1 MENLSG
7 LIAATFT
14 PMKEDGRLDLAKIPN
29 VVEKLISEGINGL
42 YVCGGTG
49 EGASLTSDE
58 RKATANAFIQAAS
71 GRVPVIVQVGHNSL
85 FEAQQLATHAA
96 RIGASAISPITPTFF
111 KPSSVDALVDSL
123 AIITKGAPD
132 LPFIYY
138 HFPAKAGLTIDVVA
152 MLKQCPESLPS
163 LFGVKFTDSKLFDLQ
178 SCLEVSNGRYKLF
191 FGIDEM
197 LLGGLTVGA
206 HGAIGSTYNFTA
218 PLYQRII
225 TAFQNG
231 NLEAANQDQAL
242 SAKLVRTFAP
252 YDGIE
257 GQKAIMSLIGLDC
270 GKCRSPMNRLSD
282 TAISQLNSDLEGI
295 GYFEWGMKFY

>member
-96 RIGASAISPITPTFF
+96 RTGASAISAITPTFF
-111 KPSSVDALVDSL
+111 KKLG
-123 AIITKGAPD
+123 II
-132 LPFIYY
+132 F
-138 HFPAKAGLTIDVVA
+138 
-152 MLKQCPESLPS
+152 QR
-163 LFGVKFTDSKLFDLQ
+163 SK
-178 SCLEVSNGRYKLF
+178 N
-191 FGIDEM
+191 
-197 LLGGLTVGA
+197 
-206 HGAIGSTYNFTA
+206 
-218 PLYQRII
+218 
-225 TAFQNG
+225 
-231 NLEAANQDQAL
+231 
-242 SAKLVRTFAP
+242 
-252 YDGIE
+252 
-257 GQKAIMSLIGLDC
+257 
-270 GKCRSPMNRLSD
+270 
-282 TAISQLNSDLEGI
+282 
-295 GYFEWGMKFY
+295 